1 MGPTTEELGQAG
13 DGSRR
18 RLRLP
23 LLEQRTRPTALDRFL
38 RAGLIAW
45 VIVGI
50 ALAGWILLRM
60 LDATSVLFPPILVA
74 AALVYVLNPLVSRL
88 ERRGIPRLASTGLLY
103 LLLLLGLGLAI
114 SRLLPVLVDEVVR
127 AQQGFPVWVRTFEG
141 RLDAFASR
149 WGRHVDLDDLGAR
162 VQRYLSD
169 PANRQSVLHYATGI
183 RTVTSSLL
191 HLLVVGVS
199 GLIVAFYLLVD
210 LPRLRR
216 GAVAM
221 LPPDRRDE
229 LQDLGGRVGR
239 AVGNFFRGQLLV
251 AMFVGVA
258 STLGLALIKL
268 PFWLLVGVIAGVF
281 NLVPLVGPWIAGAVA
296 VIIALVDADPF
307 KALQAA
313 AVLLVVQQVDN
324 HLISPNV
331 MSRAVHLHPVVVILA
346 ILLGAA
352 AYGLLGMLVAVPL
365 AAAVKICFVHVWA
378 RNVSY
383 GQDLLSPERGE
394 ARTAR

>member
-1 MGPTTEELGQAG
+1 MTTTEELAQQPG
-13 DGSRR
+13 DGAGRR
-18 RLRLP
+18 RRRALREHLA
-23 LLEQRTRPTALDRFL
+23 RPSAYDRLL
-38 RAGLIAW
+38 RAGLVAW

-50 ALAGWILLRM
+50 ALAGWILLRL
-60 LDATSVLFPPILVA
+60 LDATSVLFPPVLVA
-74 AALVYVLNPLVSRL
+74 AALVYLLNPLVSRL
-88 ERRGIPRLASTGLLY
+88 ERRGVPRLGGTGLLY
-103 LLLLLGLGLAI
+103 LVLLLGLGLAV
-114 SRLLPVLVDEVVR
+114 SRLLPVLAEEVVR
-127 AQQGFPVWVRTFEG
+127 AEQGFPDWVRALEG
-141 RLDAFASR
+141 RLDTFASR
-149 WGRHVDLDDLGAR
+149 WGRHVDLDVLGAR
-162 VQRYLSD
+162 AQEYLSD

-221 LPPDRRDE
+221 LPPDRRAE

-239 AVGNFFRGQLLV
+239 AVGGFFRGQLLV
-251 AMFVGVA
+251 AVFVGVA
-258 STLGLALIKL
+258 SSIGLALIKL
-268 PFWLLVGVIAGVF
+268 PFWLLVGVIAGLF
-281 NLVPLVGPWIAGAVA
+281 NLVPLIGPWIAGAVA

-313 AVLLVVQQVDN
+313 FVLLVVQQVDN

-346 ILLGAA
+346 VLLGAA

-378 RNVSY
+378 RHVSY
-383 GQDLLSPERGE
+383 GQDLLAADQPE
-394 ARTAR
+394 ARPTP

>member
-1 MGPTTEELGQAG
+1 MTPTTEELGQAG

-23 LLEQRTRPTALDRFL
+23 LLEHRARPTALDRFL

-45 VIVGI
+45 VVVGI
-50 ALAGWILLRM
+50 ALAGWILLRV
-60 LDATSVLFPPILVA
+60 LDATSVLFPPVLVA
-74 AALVYVLNPLVSRL
+74 AALVYLLNPLVSGL
-88 ERRGIPRLASTGLLY
+88 ERRGVPRLAGTGLLY
-103 LLLLLGLGLAI
+103 LVLLLGLGLAV

-127 AQQGFPVWVRTFEG
+127 AEQGFPVWLRTFEA
-141 RLDAFASR
+141 RLDTFASR

-162 VQRYLSD
+162 VQQYLSD
-169 PANRQSVLHYATGI
+169 PANRQSVLHYATGL

-239 AVGNFFRGQLLV
+239 AIGNFFRGQLLV
-251 AMFVGVA
+251 AVFVGVA
-258 STLGLALIKL
+258 SSFGLVLVKL

-346 ILLGAA
+346 VLLGAA
-352 AYGLLGMLVAVPL
+352 AYGLVGMLVAVPL

-383 GQDLLSPERGE
+383 GQDLLAPERAE
-394 ARTAR
+394 AKAGP